1 MANQLSSRVKTVER
15 KISKYNNKE
24 QGQLP
29 KNYLFKSNIIVTLA
43 MFLSSL
49 TGRTFTNVPLQYTLM
64 TYNWSL
70 TVALFCL
77 MSRFIEKR
85 WRKHAK
91 NKLVILA
98 ETLTSA
104 FVVYYSYTLGVLKE
118 TPLFE
123 VFMASFF
130 GFVCVFSLVVLLFI
144 RWKINKTGA
153 DVFYMSDETLTKVGI
168 ILIVAVALHQIYM
181 SIIYGVVM

>member
-1 MANQLSSRVKTVER
+1 
-15 KISKYNNKE
+15 
-24 QGQLP
+24 
-29 KNYLFKSNIIVTLA
+29 
-43 MFLSSL
+43 
-49 TGRTFTNVPLQYTLM
+49 
-64 TYNWSL
+64 
-70 TVALFCL
+70 